1 MNRLKDRRALIT
13 GGGTGIGR
21 AIAEVFTAEGCKV
34 VICGRRHGPLAET
47 MTTLLKNTKDA
58 HFVECDIIDPND
70 VTDLAGQTQKL
81 LGGLDILVNN
91 AGIFE
96 PGDIENTELASW
108 DRVININL
116 RGAFLV
122 TKACMSML
130 RKSGKGN
137 VINISSSYGHKAEQD
152 AMAYCISKAALDMF
166 TRCGALDYAKAGIRF
181 NAVSPAVIDTAM
193 HDRDKAELGFQEWRN
208 QMAYIHPLGTVGVP
222 RDVAYAALFLASD
235 DSAWITGTNL
245 PIDGGVSAK

>member
-1 MNRLKDRRALIT
+1 MRLKDRKALIT

-21 AIAEVFTAEGCKV
+21 AIAEVFTAEGAGV

-47 MTTLLKNTKDA
+47 LITLHKNTPNA
-58 HFVECDIIDPND
+58 HFVECDVMDPSD
-70 VTDLAGQTQKL
+70 VAELATQTQKL

-108 DRVININL
+108 DRVMNINL

-122 TKACMSML
+122 TKACMGML
-130 RKSGKGN
+130 RKSGRGS

-152 AMAYCISKAALDMF
+152 AMAYCVSKAGMDMF
-166 TRCGALDYAKAGIRF
+166 TRCGALDYAKAGVRF

-193 HDRDKAELGFQEWRN
+193 HDTDKAEIGFQEWRN

-222 RDVAYAALFLASD
+222 RDVAYAALFLAGD
-235 DSAWITGTNL
+235 DAAWITGVNL
-245 PIDGGVSAK
+245 AVDGGVSAK